1 MTVALKK
8 GWTSTARERYS
19 SFVFDFEVLSHFFRI
34 FEKAVPLISTNCWSL
49 FRSVANCWKPS
60 SRVVNLDDRLEM
72 PWRDL
77 MTFFLSSKVLSR
89 ILSYVTVGDDKISN
103 MGPRELMD
111 WTRNLILPTYLGFFL
126 QIESV
131 HLVQFSFL
139 LGCQQVQRNIHL
151 DGCMQ

>member
-19 SFVFDFEVLSHFFRI
+19 SFVFDLDVLSHFLRI

-60 SRVVNLDDRLEM
+60 SRVVNLDERLEI

-89 ILSYVTVGDDKISN
+89 ILSYVTVGDDIIQKTGFKGLVDYFNYI
-103 MGPRELMD
+103 PR
-111 WTRNLILPTYLGFFL
+111 
-126 QIESV
+126 
-131 HLVQFSFL
+131 L
-139 LGCQQVQRNIHL
+139 LFADKKRSPCLTLFPARVSASPPEYSS
-151 DGCMQ
+151 

>member
-19 SFVFDFEVLSHFFRI
+19 SFVFDLDVLSHFLRI

-60 SRVVNLDDRLEM
+60 SRVVNLDERLEM

-77 MTFFLSSKVLSR
+77 MTFFLSSRVLSR
-89 ILSYVTVGDDKISN
+89 ILSYVTVGDDIIQN
-103 MGPRELMD
+103 MGRK
-111 WTRNLILPTYLGFFL
+111 G
-126 QIESV
+126 V
-131 HLVQFSFL
+131 
-139 LGCQQVQRNIHL
+139 
-151 DGCMQ
+151 DGSD